1 MQYTLWKLPVC
12 GDVGIENC
20 SKILKSMPHHGCLH
34 LTGLFLSEGG
44 VFAHAL
50 LSSVQA
56 EFLSELIVC
65 HTVVVVV
72 GMQRLRRGGGRGR
85 VFEGVFH
92 PLPPLRLKLQGL
104 LQLPLGLLLL
114 LETLLDGGCG
124 DIMGLFP
131 FHAVEE
137 MRVCVH
143 GGHSHLCSGARR

>member
-1 MQYTLWKLPVC
+1 
-12 GDVGIENC
+12 
-20 SKILKSMPHHGCLH
+20 MPQHGCLH
-34 LTGLFLSEGG
+34 LTGLFPGEGP
-44 VFAHAL
+44 VFRMYCCPL
-50 LSSVQA
+50 YRQSSCQSWRQ
-56 EFLSELIVC
+56 FIVC

-124 DIMGLFP
+124 DTTGLFP
-131 FHAVEE
+131 FHAVEQ

-143 GGHSHLCSGARR
+143 GVHPHLCSGARR